1 MGSPWVKGVCV
12 LSVVLNFWFILFHG
26 GKAHVEAG
34 NCPVTFHGG
43 GGKLPSSLEGCWCGV
58 DDYCLCTPSLAIDTL
73 ILGPNDSILLV
84 ERADNGMHAL
94 PGGFVNWG
102 ERVEHA
108 VVREVHEETNLV
120 VRPEEM
126 YLFGVYSDPEVTQ

>member
-1 MGSPWVKGVCV
+1 M
-12 LSVVLNFWFILFHG
+12 
-26 GKAHVEAG
+26 
-34 NCPVTFHGG
+34 GG
-43 GGKLPSSLEGCWCGV
+43 GGELPSSLEGCWCGG
-58 DDYCLCTPSLAIDTL
+58 DDYCLCTPSLAIDAL
-73 ILGPNDSILLV
+73 ILGPDDSIMLV
-84 ERADNGMHAL
+84 ERTDTGMHAL
-94 PGGFVNWG
+94 PGGFVEWG